1 MSIQTKGLPVQ
12 NPMPIR
18 SLCTAAAPKVEME
31 RALSQEEAVVSST
44 KNYQDDLQNLG
55 LRIKQHEDHIKSL
68 RTQKNIIEDSILD
81 LKVTIGKYHTST
93 ESETKK
99 EDTRSEEEIFEH
111 LVEEKSAA
119 GLICQLKARHDIPV
133 SHSPPVKDVL
143 GIVATLGYLDD
154 ENLSREPRQKQ
165 KDIDCVSAVRKIAAN
180 EGNTE
185 KSIAYKS
192 YLHFMMMSMTQLPS
206 YNYLV
211 LAILRFH
218 QISMLVYYKG
228 VLRLLAEFVGKEAM
242 LALVCKTFDG
252 IKALELYD
260 KEGAIN
266 RSSGLH
272 GIGSSVGRTLEGRF
286 RVICLN
292 DLRPYDGEFIADDPQ
307 RRLDLLKP
315 KLPGGDIPRGFV
327 GYAVNLV
334 HIDNQNLFCV
344 TTSGHGLRETLFY
357 YLFSHLQVY
366 RTREDMQQALPFIND
381 GAVSLDGGIIRS
393 PGVFDLGNREDA
405 QVKFPRISGKSS
417 LPESY
422 YEVESSLKSKK
433 WNQERLVDEIRREQS
448 FLDQAKFN
456 FEIKK
461 KEFVRFLA
469 QSSQYAPAQYAPAQ
483 QQSPAGRERFAPR

>member
-1 MSIQTKGLPVQ
+1 MYPPHDRMSIQTKGLPVQ

-111 LVEEKSAA
+111 LVMEKSAA

-154 ENLSREPRQKQ
+154 ENLSR
-165 KDIDCVSAVRKIAAN
+165 
-180 EGNTE
+180 
-185 KSIAYKS
+185 
-192 YLHFMMMSMTQLPS
+192 
-206 YNYLV
+206 
-211 LAILRFH
+211 
-218 QISMLVYYKG
+218 
-228 VLRLLAEFVGKEAM
+228 LLAEFVGKEAM

-252 IKALELYD
+252 VKALELYD

>member
-1 MSIQTKGLPVQ
+1 MYPPHDRMSIQTKGLPVQ

-154 ENLSREPRQKQ
+154 ENLS
-165 KDIDCVSAVRKIAAN
+165 
-180 EGNTE
+180 
-185 KSIAYKS
+185 
-192 YLHFMMMSMTQLPS
+192 
-206 YNYLV
+206 
-211 LAILRFH
+211 
-218 QISMLVYYKG
+218 
-228 VLRLLAEFVGKEAM
+228 RLLAEFVGKEAM